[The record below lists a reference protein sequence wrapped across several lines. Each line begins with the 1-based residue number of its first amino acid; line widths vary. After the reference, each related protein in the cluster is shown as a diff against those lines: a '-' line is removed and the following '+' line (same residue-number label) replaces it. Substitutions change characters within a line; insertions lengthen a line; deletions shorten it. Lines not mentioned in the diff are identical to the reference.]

1 MSPLLKQPRARENPK
16 LPCQLCNPAN
26 VLLREGQ
33 VPSEKDKPRQ
43 IADGAL
49 PILASGIRPDIFYGL
64 SPIVP
69 FQFWAE
75 VRCFKPGLGFA
86 VSRSP
91 VCFPVESLP
100 SWNLLFSVSPA

>member
-1 MSPLLKQPRARENPK
+1 MSSPILQPGKYLITRESGSI
-16 LPCQLCNPAN
+16 
-26 VLLREGQ
+26 R
-33 VPSEKDKPRQ
+33 KDKPRQ

-49 PILASGIRPDIFYGL
+49 PILASDIRPDIFYGL

-86 VSRSP
+86 GP
-91 VCFPVESLP
+91 AEPG
-100 SWNLLFSVSPA
+100 LFSGGVTSIKEPPVFCFTRR

>member
-1 MSPLLKQPRARENPK
+1 MSLPTLQPGKYLITRES
-16 LPCQLCNPAN
+16 
-26 VLLREGQ
+26 G
-33 VPSEKDKPRQ
+33 STGKDKPRQ

-49 PILASGIRPDIFYGL
+49 PILASDIRPDIFYGL

-75 VRCFKPGLGFA
+75 VRGFKPGLGFT

-100 SWNLLFSVSPA
+100 SRNLLFLCFTCR